1 MEILIPQNF
10 KRHLKNKR
18 ATMAAIGPMSKN
30 CVEATIEI
38 ANEKNVPIM
47 MIASRRQIDS
57 KEFGGGYVNNWD
69 TKNFSNFVKKKDK
82 KKLITLCRDHGG
94 PWQNGKEVEKKLS
107 SVQAIN
113 SAKRSF
119 MTDIDSNFKIIH
131 IDTCL
136 SLNGTEK

>member
-47 MIASRRQIDS
+47 MILSRNRLI
-57 KEFGGGYVNNWD
+57 
-69 TKNFSNFVKKKDK
+69 VKSLVVDMS
-82 KKLITLCRDHGG
+82 ITGI
-94 PWQNGKEVEKKLS
+94 Q
-107 SVQAIN
+107 
-113 SAKRSF
+113 
-119 MTDIDSNFKIIH
+119 KILVI
-131 IDTCL
+131 L
-136 SLNGTEK
+136 